1 MRNKECFLSKNI
13 QKTNTQLVMKTGCE
27 NIKKISQRLYNN
39 QHMTLTKTGCEKT
52 KNFTSQRIHIN
63 THHVTETYFE
73 KAELSQTADTV
84 NKKHDKQLQT
94 QQG

>member
-1 MRNKECFLSKNI
+1 
-13 QKTNTQLVMKTGCE
+13 
-27 NIKKISQRLYNN
+27 
-39 QHMTLTKTGCEKT
+39 MTLTKTGCEKT